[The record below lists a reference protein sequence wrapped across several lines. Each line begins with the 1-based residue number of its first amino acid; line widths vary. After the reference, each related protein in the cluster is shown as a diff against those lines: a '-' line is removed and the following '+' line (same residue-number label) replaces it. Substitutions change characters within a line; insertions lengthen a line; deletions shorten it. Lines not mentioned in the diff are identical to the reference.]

1 MSDEDRPTSADDEP
15 PRKKRRA
22 NDARPAATARSSRRP
37 SRDEDDEDQR
47 DDENDEDEEND
58 EENDAEPEND
68 LLANV
73 IRVGTPFAPLIVLIG
88 AVALG
93 FLRGPGAALLVLAAG
108 GLLAMIAAFWKSIRI
123 LIGEELLPEEAL
135 ALEAPSA
142 EEEQKRAVLR
152 ALKDLEY
159 EYKLGKV
166 SEDDYQMLSVR
177 YRAEARKLLRSL
189 DDRLSPA
196 RQKAEEIV
204 AREIGAAVPAAP
216 ASSKGKKGAKTDKK
230 ASSSKQAP
238 KAEPA
243 EKSDEES
250 DEENPS

>member
-1 MSDEDRPTSADDEP
+1 MSDEDRPISADDEP

-22 NDARPAATARSSRRP
+22 NDARPTAAARSSRRP
-37 SRDEDDEDQR
+37 SRDDEDEDDQR
-47 DDENDEDEEND
+47 DDENEDE

-73 IRVGTPFAPLIVLIG
+73 IRVGTPFAPLFVLIG

-108 GLLAMIAAFWKSIRI
+108 GLLAVIAAFWKSIRI
-123 LIGEELLPEEAL
+123 LMGEELLPEEAL
-135 ALEAPSA
+135 ALEGPSA

-166 SEDDYQMLSVR
+166 SEEDYQMLSAR

-216 ASSKGKKGAKTDKK
+216 ASSKGKKAAKGEKN
-230 ASSSKQAP
+230 ASSSKEAP
-238 KAEPA
+238 KAA
-243 EKSDEES
+243 TSDKADDES
-250 DEENPS
+250 EDEENPS